1 MFILLFFIVLSFYK
15 RTENNTNM
23 PISDIVK
30 RRLGTNPRRRFLL
43 WYQSGHFTA
52 KPPAKKQVFVQYPI
66 GGREGSR
73 TLDLCNAN
81 AALSQLSYAPV
92 RYI

>member
-1 MFILLFFIVLSFYK
+1 
-15 RTENNTNM
+15 M

-43 WYQSGHFTA
+43 WHQSGHFTA

-66 GGREGSR
+66 GGGGECFAKDFSLFFRLIRKS
-73 TLDLCNAN
+73 
-81 AALSQLSYAPV
+81 
-92 RYI
+92 IKH

>member
-1 MFILLFFIVLSFYK
+1 
-15 RTENNTNM
+15 M

-30 RRLGTNPRRRFLL
+30 RRLGTNPRRRFLI

-66 GGREGSR
+66 GGDGGSR
-73 TLDLCNAN
+73 TRVRKRVP
-81 AALSQLSYAPV
+81 AAFYERSRALKIPLESHRTAGNLL
-92 RYI
+92 R

>member
-1 MFILLFFIVLSFYK
+1 
-15 RTENNTNM
+15 M

-30 RRLGTNPRRRFLL
+30 RRLGTNPRRRFLI

-66 GGREGSR
+66 GGREGADVCKLRFHTDSSPTQILR
-73 TLDLCNAN
+73 ISVPGSLL
-81 AALSQLSYAPV
+81 
-92 RYI
+92 

>member
-15 RTENNTNM
+15 RMKNNTNV

-43 WYQSGHFTA
+43 WYQIEHFTA

-66 GGREGSR
+66 GGREGFG
-73 TLDLCNAN
+73 
-81 AALSQLSYAPV
+81 
-92 RYI
+92 